1 MTMNKTEQ
9 ARFAAQY
16 KAYAAAKP
24 ANAAPSI
31 TYSNSTTKGLYT
43 GIRMTCSRDNAGE
56 KSINGRGV

>member
-9 ARFAAQY
+9 ARFVAQY

-43 GIRMTCSRDNAGE
+43 GNRMASPRENAGQI
-56 KSINGRGV
+56 SDNGRGV